1 MSKLGSISFSE
12 NMNYLFTDKGV
23 TKLSLEEND
32 LNGKNFVS
40 YTYDNLNIA
49 IDILKE
55 NMEFRFKTGKISL
68 LEYTSEPRKFLYSVL
83 EIVQPKNPINIIK
96 EWESNFGDK
105 LILINESSDK
115 LLLEEKI
122 DKSWNSFKILFEQWY
137 NPLSKDFAI
146 YQGAKNVYDWGQDKI
161 NKGVKWAKEQGK
173 EIKDKGFI
181 NWAKDSAKSIWN
193 KVKNGITSAWKCVTE
208 NPVECIMEG
217 MRSLVFTAGG
227 VAALT
232 GLSMIPV
239 VGQVSNGIIFGSLL
253 IWDIYKWISG
263 KYESGK
269 YQWSVMDIV
278 VDSISL
284 LAPYLGKIVKTL
296 GLGVKSFTQLG
307 KLAATKGG
315 VLSKI
320 VTIIKSGIGKL
331 SGFIR
336 SAAKWLGEKLGLT
349 SMVKWGEKAN
359 TQLTKMSDDLT
370 TGINSVKQPSQ
381 LKQIWKKTPIVA
393 SSKSEILKKMNNSF
407 AFAATFCAALN
418 LDGLTCKEKIEKGEI
433 SDEKLKMAQE
443 KANQELSKKMGK
455 SIEDIGGVDQLS
467 WEM

>member
-1 MSKLGSISFSE
+1 MSNLGSISFSE

-23 TKLSLEEND
+23 TKISLEEND

-55 NMEFRFKTGKISL
+55 NIEYRFKTGKISL
-68 LEYTSEPRKFLYSVL
+68 IEYTSEPRKFLYSIL
-83 EIVQPKNPINIIK
+83 EIIQPKNPINIIK

-115 LLLEEKI
+115 LLLEQKI
-122 DKSWNSFKILFEQWY
+122 DKSWDSFKLLFEQWY
-137 NPLSKDFAI
+137 NPLSKDFAV

-161 NKGVKWAKEQGK
+161 NKGVKWTKEQGK
-173 EIKDKGFI
+173 EIRDKGFV
-181 NWAKDSAKSIWN
+181 NWAKDSAKSVWN
-193 KVKNGITSAWKCVTE
+193 KVKNGITSAWKCITN

-217 MRSLVFTAGG
+217 MRGLVFTAGG

-232 GLSMIPV
+232 GLSMFPII
-239 VGQVSNGIIFGSLL
+239 GQVSNGLVFGSLL

-278 VDSISL
+278 IDCVSL
-284 LAPYLGKIVKTL
+284 LTPYLGKIVKTL

-307 KLAATKGG
+307 KLAVTKGG

-320 VTIIKSGIGKL
+320 VMAIKNGIGKL
-331 SGFIR
+331 TGFIK
-336 SAAKWLGEKLGLT
+336 SAARWLGEKLGLT
-349 SMVKWGEKAN
+349 SMVKWGEKAS
-359 TQLTKMSDDLT
+359 TQLTKISDDIT
-370 TGINSVKQPSQ
+370 TGINSTKQPSQ
-381 LKQIWKKTPIVA
+381 LKQIWKKTPRIV
-393 SSKSEILKKMNNSF
+393 STKGEILKSMANSF
-407 AFAATFCAALN
+407 AFATAFCAAIN
-418 LDGLTCKEKIEKGEI
+418 LDGIRCKEKIENGEI
-433 SDEKLKMAQE
+433 SDQQLKAAQE
-443 KANQELSKKMGK
+443 KAKQELSNQVGK
-455 SIEDIGGVDQLS
+455 SIEDIGGIDQLS